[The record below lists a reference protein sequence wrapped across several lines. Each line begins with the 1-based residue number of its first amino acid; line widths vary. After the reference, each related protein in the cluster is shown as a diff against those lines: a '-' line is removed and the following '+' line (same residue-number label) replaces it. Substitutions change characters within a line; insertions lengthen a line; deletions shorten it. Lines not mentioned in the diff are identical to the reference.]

1 MQGLVPHRWQ
11 RRKLVMFASCLGG
24 ELVLRRL
31 KDNEVLR
38 SASAN
43 RNTIKALEE
52 RGLISPGKLATRSRS
67 CAK

>member
-1 MQGLVPHRWQ
+1 
-11 RRKLVMFASCLGG
+11 MFASCLGG
-24 ELVLRRL
+24 EPVLRRL

-52 RGLISPGKLATRSRS
+52 RGLISPGTLATRSRS